1 MTEARN
7 EPHNPRAAG
16 FFPLPSIVAGAY
28 FKTKRF
34 RVEWETDRSMAR
46 VSTLQQSRPVACAII
61 ERLTAAVIEG
71 EVGFARRVIQ
81 GMADG

>member
-1 MTEARN
+1 M
-7 EPHNPRAAG
+7 
-16 FFPLPSIVAGAY
+16 PSIVADAY

-61 ERLTAAVIEG
+61 ERFTAAVIKRK
-71 EVGFARRVIQ
+71 VGPARLVIQ